1 MLVTIPATKVEGF
14 ATQIHVPQGA
24 CKNKHFAPSPDSHYL
39 DYYINKYKQLQIH
52 LPVAQ
57 NVSQLQHCTTE
68 LKIGAVIDKV
78 HLQQLALPDRQ

>member
-1 MLVTIPATKVEGF
+1 MLVTLVGGF

-39 DYYINKYKQLQIH
+39 DYYINKHKQLQIH

-68 LKIGAVIDKV
+68 LKMGAVIDKE
-78 HLQQLALPDRQ
+78 HLQQLALPDLQ